1 MPFVKRD
8 RGGKIVAVGLESGP
22 GLEEELP
29 LDDSELIQF
38 YGRGLTPDS
47 PLSFLLRS
55 DLDVTRVLEDLIDLL
70 VMRGV
75 INFTDLPES
84 AQNKLLGRRRAR
96 ADLKAGDKGGLLVED
111 EVLRL

>member
-1 MPFVKRD
+1 MPYVKRD
-8 RGGKIVAVGLESGP
+8 REGRVVAVSLEAAP
-22 GLEEELP
+22 GQEEELP

-38 YGRGLTPDS
+38 YGRGLKPDS

-55 DLDVTRVLEDLIDLL
+55 DLDLTRVLEDLIDLL

-84 AQNKLLGRRRAR
+84 AQSKLLGRRMAR
-96 ADLKAGDKGGLLVED
+96 ADLKVGDKGGLLVED